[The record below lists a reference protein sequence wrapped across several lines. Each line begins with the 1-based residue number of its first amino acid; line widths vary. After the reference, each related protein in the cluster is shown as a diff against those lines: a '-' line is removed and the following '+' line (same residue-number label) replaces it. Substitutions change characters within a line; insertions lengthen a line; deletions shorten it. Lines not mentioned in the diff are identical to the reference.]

1 MSVYVYCM
9 VYLYECILCILSMS
23 VFMCTCVFVLYMM
36 CMFCVDVHV
45 YIHWCTY
52 VYAVLKAGY
61 PGSCLI

>member
-45 YIHWCTY
+45 YIHWCMSMQFSRL
-52 VYAVLKAGY
+52 AIQGPA
-61 PGSCLI
+61 